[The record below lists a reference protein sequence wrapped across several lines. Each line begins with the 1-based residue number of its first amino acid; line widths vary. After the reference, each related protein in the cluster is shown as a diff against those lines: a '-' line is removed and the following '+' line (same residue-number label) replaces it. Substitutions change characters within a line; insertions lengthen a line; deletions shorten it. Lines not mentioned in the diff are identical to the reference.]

1 MQGCWKG
8 ERGLAGIAVR
18 NGLFK
23 FMASFS
29 IINFRKTN
37 EADQVS
43 MYMTVLASICLNPT
57 KLMEELREN
66 IVNKG
71 LKITEED
78 LKNMESLEASVTYL
92 EDSVKF
98 LELIDNSLDTMVE
111 LLETTAIGDM
121 QEAVEF
127 FITAYQFNIDNSNKG
142 VLAMLKIMQRNE
154 QDRKEVIIDAFKTIY
169 LKTDSKN
176 VT

>member
-1 MQGCWKG
+1 
-8 ERGLAGIAVR
+8 
-18 NGLFK
+18 
-23 FMASFS
+23 MASFS

-43 MYMTVLASICLNPT
+43 MYMTVLASIYLNPT